1 MTIPPGDAIGDLV
14 EGCAVALKA
23 TEAIEELERLVTEF
37 GDAVL
42 VMPDQLEPAYRNPVD
57 RIEFD
62 SERQAIL
69 LVHDG

>member
-1 MTIPPGDAIGDLV
+1 M
-14 EGCAVALKA
+14 ALKA